1 MRFYVGSSFSNI
13 EEVRFMRNELIALGH
28 THTYDWT
35 QNERAT
41 SIDALRSIGEEEVS
55 GIQSADFVVILL
67 PGGKGAH
74 VELGIAI
81 GTNKHVFL
89 YDLGDQ
95 MMNME
100 ETSTFYH
107 VDAVQRLE
115 GPFYDLPHRI
125 QGRLEL
131 FNHV

>member
-13 EEVRFMRNELIALGH
+13 EEVRFIRDHLVAFGH

-35 QNERAT
+35 QNERAA
-41 SIDALRSIGEEEVS
+41 SIDALRAIGEEEVAE
-55 GIQSADFVVILL
+55 IQTADFVVILL

-74 VELGIAI
+74 VELGIAL
-81 GTNKHVFL
+81 GTNKPVFI

-131 FNHV
+131 SNHV

>member
-13 EEVRFMRNELIALGH
+13 EEVRFIRDELMALGH

-35 QNERAT
+35 QNERAA
-41 SIDALRSIGEEEVS
+41 SIDALRSIGEEEVA
-55 GIQSADFVVILL
+55 GIQTADFVVILL
-67 PGGKGAH
+67 PGGNGAH
-74 VELGIAI
+74 VELGIAL
-81 GTNKHVFL
+81 GTNKPVFL

-107 VDAVQRLE
+107 VDAVQLCE
-115 GPFYDLPHRI
+115 GPFNALPHQI
-125 QGRLEL
+125 QDRLKL
-131 FNHV
+131 SNHA

>member
-1 MRFYVGSSFSNI
+1 MRFYVGSSFANI
-13 EEVRFMRNELIALGH
+13 EEVRFIRDQLIALGH

-41 SIDALRSIGEEEVS
+41 SKDALRTIGEDEVT
-55 GIQSADFVVILL
+55 GIQTADFVVILL

-74 VELGIAI
+74 VELGIAL
-81 GTNKHVFL
+81 GTNKLVFL
-89 YDLGDQ
+89 YDLGNQ

-107 VDAVQRLE
+107 VDAVHFCD
-115 GPFYDLPHRI
+115 GAFSDLPRQIHHHL
-125 QGRLEL
+125 QS
-131 FNHV
+131 FTHA

>member
-13 EEVRFMRNELIALGH
+13 EEVRFIRDHLLAFGH

-35 QNERAT
+35 QNARAA
-41 SIDALRSIGEEEVS
+41 SIDALRAIGEEEVA
-55 GIQSADFVVILL
+55 GIQTADFVVILL

-74 VELGIAI
+74 VELGIAL
-81 GTNKHVFL
+81 GTNKPVFL

>member
-13 EEVRFMRNELIALGH
+13 EEVRFMRSNELRALGH
-28 THTYDWT
+28 MHTYDWT
-35 QNERAT
+35 QNERAAL
-41 SIDALRSIGEEEVS
+41 IDALRSIGEEEVA

-74 VELGIAI
+74 VELGIAL
-81 GTNKHVFL
+81 GANKPVFL

-107 VDAVQRLE
+107 VDAVQLCE
-115 GPFYDLPHRI
+115 GPFNDLPPSSSSSI
-125 QGRLEL
+125 KIL
-131 FNHV
+131 

>member
-28 THTYDWT
+28 TYTYDWT

-107 VDAVQRLE
+107 VNAVQRLE
-115 GPFYDLPHRI
+115 GPFNALPYQI
-125 QGRLEL
+125 QDRLKL
-131 FNHV
+131 SNHV

>member
-67 PGGKGAH
+67 LGGKDAH
-74 VELGIAI
+74 VELGIAL
-81 GTNKHVFL
+81 GMNKHVFL

-95 MMNME
+95 MMNMK
-100 ETSTFYH
+100 ETSTSYH
-107 VDAVQRLE
+107 VNAVQRLE
-115 GPFYDLPHRI
+115 GPFHALPYQI
-125 QGRLEL
+125 QDRLKL
-131 FNHV
+131 SNHV

>member
-13 EEVRFMRNELIALGH
+13 EEVRFIRDQLMALGH

-35 QNERAT
+35 QNERAA
-41 SIDALRSIGEEEVS
+41 SIDALRMIGEEEVA
-55 GIQSADFVVILL
+55 GIQSADFVIILL

-74 VELGIAI
+74 VELGIAL
-81 GTNKHVFL
+81 GMSKTVFL

-115 GPFYDLPHRI
+115 GPFNAIPHQI
-125 QGRLEL
+125 QDRLKL
-131 FNHV
+131 SNHA

>member
-67 PGGKGAH
+67 P
-74 VELGIAI
+74 LG
-81 GTNKHVFL
+81 
-89 YDLGDQ
+89 
-95 MMNME
+95 
-100 ETSTFYH
+100 S
-107 VDAVQRLE
+107 R
-115 GPFYDLPHRI
+115 
-125 QGRLEL
+125 
-131 FNHV
+131 

>member
-1 MRFYVGSSFSNI
+1 MRFYVGSSFANI
-13 EEVRFMRNELIALGH
+13 EDVRFIRDQLTAFGH
-28 THTYDWT
+28 AHTYDWT
-35 QNERAT
+35 QNERAA
-41 SIDALRSIGEEEVS
+41 SIDALRMIGEEEVT
-55 GIQSADFVVILL
+55 GIQTADFVVILL

-81 GTNKHVFL
+81 GMNKAVFL

-107 VDAVQRLE
+107 VDAVQRLG
-115 GPFYDLPHRI
+115 GPFHDLPHQI
-125 QGRLEL
+125 
-131 FNHV
+131 

>member
-1 MRFYVGSSFSNI
+1 MRFYVGSSFANI
-13 EEVRFMRNELIALGH
+13 EEVRFIRDQLIALGH

-41 SIDALRSIGEEEVS
+41 SKDALRTIGEDEVT
-55 GIQSADFVVILL
+55 GIQTADFVVILL

-74 VELGIAI
+74 VELGIAL
-81 GTNKHVFL
+81 GTNKFVFL
-89 YDLGDQ
+89 YDLGNQ

-107 VDAVQRLE
+107 VDAVQLCE
-115 GPFYDLPHRI
+115 GPFNDLPLQVHH
-125 QGRLEL
+125 QLKSS
-131 FNHV
+131 NHA

>member
-1 MRFYVGSSFSNI
+1 MRFYVGSSFSNK
-13 EEVRFMRNELIALGH
+13 EEVRFIRDELRALGH

-35 QNERAT
+35 QHERAA
-41 SIDALRSIGEEEVS
+41 SIDALRSIGEEEIA

-74 VELGIAI
+74 VELGIAL
-81 GTNKHVFL
+81 GMNKHVFL

-95 MMNME
+95 MMNMV

-107 VDAVQRLE
+107 VDAVQRCE
-115 GPFYDLPHRI
+115 GPFNALPHQI
-125 QGRLEL
+125 QKSIEAL
-131 FNHV
+131 

>member
-13 EEVRFMRNELIALGH
+13 EEVRFMCNELIALGH

-35 QNERAT
+35 QNERAA

-74 VELGIAI
+74 VELGIAL
-81 GTNKHVFL
+81 GTNKPVFL
-89 YDLGDQ
+89 YNLGDQ
-95 MMNME
+95 MNME
-100 ETSTFYH
+100 ETNTFYH

-131 FNHV
+131 SNHV

>member
-1 MRFYVGSSFSNI
+1 MRFYVGSSFANI
-13 EEVRFMRNELIALGH
+13 EEVRFIRDELKALGH

-74 VELGIAI
+74 VELGIAL
-81 GTNKHVFL
+81 GMNKHVFL

-115 GPFYDLPHRI
+115 GPFNDVPRQI
-125 QGRLEL
+125 QHQLKSS
-131 FNHV
+131 NHA

>member
-13 EEVRFMRNELIALGH
+13 EEVRFMCNELIALGH

-35 QNERAT
+35 QNERAA

-55 GIQSADFVVILL
+55 GIQSADCVVILL

-100 ETSTFYH
+100 ETRTFYH
-107 VDAVQRLE
+107 VNAVQRLE
-115 GPFYDLPHRI
+115 RPFNALPYQI
-125 QGRLEL
+125 QDRLKL
-131 FNHV
+131 SNHV